1 MYLSRKTIRLSES
14 NRRPCHF
21 SSFTIFLTH
30 HFPTPLPT
38 PNTHTHTHTHTLS
51 LSRHG
56 AMFQLQREANLQSFP
71 GHCGGKE
78 STCQAED
85 AGSIPGLGRGR
96 KRQPT
101 PVPFP
106 GKSHGQRSLVGYSPW
121 GRKESDTTE
130 RLSTQPTAK
139 RVLLLL
145 TCVPVFNQP
154 LIKADYFFLNFKLVR
169 NVLLGSMLQMITIS
183 PFKVF

>member
-1 MYLSRKTIRLSES
+1 MSFFISYYLLHSSLPNPTPNPKHTHTYTHTHALSLKAWS
-14 NRRPCHF
+14 NVPITKRNT
-21 SSFTIFLTH
+21 FTIF
-30 HFPTPLPT
+30 
-38 PNTHTHTHTHTLS
+38 
-51 LSRHG
+51 
-56 AMFQLQREANLQSFP
+56 P
-71 GHCGGKE
+71 GSCGGKE
-78 STCQAED
+78 STCQAGD
-85 AGSIPGLGRGR
+85 AGSIRGLGRGR

-101 PVPFP
+101 PVPLP